1 MSHDAFV
8 KAIRANPDDDT
19 ARLVFADWYE
29 EHGEPDRA
37 EYVRAACR
45 LARLPLSDPS
55 YPAAQKRTFELYAEH
70 HEAWTDGWPD
80 GLEWSF
86 DRGLLTGVCG
96 PLATITANWKA
107 LFDKHPIHRVR
118 VSDQVSGAAKRA
130 AKELAWLPLVD
141 DLRVYWGDPTNHL
154 FDAFKPEALSFRRL
168 WIDGDPNSEQIL
180 KLLDGP
186 TRERIESFRYVNCRY
201 TYDTARDRRNHHR
214 VAFHDLLT
222 RLNRAPRL
230 RELGVLLGGQS
241 FGPDDLRSVLVRDFA
256 ANLEYLEL
264 SAAEPTKACADLLAE
279 TDRLPRLRRLD
290 LGIDRS
296 NRLHSLDAILDNPHL
311 ANLTSLATE
320 WSGSSD
326 DILTESAFLGRAS
339 ELQLW
344 RPISARQ
351 PRSAVPLE
359 TVAELPETLD
369 VAIDSETDNVAAGW
383 AGAPWAPSVHA
394 LRLRGHMGGV
404 TRFAAKLARGPGF
417 PNLRSLSLILDATN
431 EPNEL
436 DAFVTAA
443 RSSAWLRD
451 VLVTCHSNI
460 NTDDRP
466 HFAGTIPAATPENP
480 GDIAWYACPPAVG
493 RMRAFH
499 VLPRA

>member
-29 EHGEPDRA
+29 EHGQPDRA
-37 EYVRAACR
+37 AYVRTACQ
-45 LARLPLSDPS
+45 LARLPLADPA
-55 YPAAQKRTFELYAEH
+55 YPAVQKRASELYAEH
-70 HEAWTDGWPD
+70 HEAWTEGWPD

-96 PLATITANWKA
+96 PLSLIANHWKK
-107 LFDKHPIHRVR
+107 LFERHPIHRVR
-118 VSDQVSGAAKRA
+118 VSDTVSTSAKRA
-130 AKELAWLPLVD
+130 KVELAWLPLVD

-154 FDAFKPEALSFRRL
+154 FDAFEPKALSFRRL
-168 WIDGDPNSEQIL
+168 WIDGDPDADQIR
-180 KLLDGP
+180 KLLSGP
-186 TRERIESFRYVNCRY
+186 TRERIESFRYINCRY

-214 VAFHDLLT
+214 VAFHDLVT
-222 RLNRAPRL
+222 KLNRAPAL

-241 FGPDDLRSVLVRDFA
+241 FGPDDLRNVLARDFA
-256 ANLEYLEL
+256 PNLEYLEL

-279 TDRLPRLRRLD
+279 TDRLPNLRRLA

-296 NRLHSLDAILDNPHL
+296 NRLHSLDAILASPRL
-311 ANLTSLATE
+311 ANLASLATE
-320 WSGSSD
+320 WSGASD
-326 DILTESAFLGRAS
+326 DILVESAFLDRAT

-351 PRSAVPLE
+351 PRSAVPVE
-359 TVAELPETLD
+359 SAPALPETLD
-369 VAIDSETDNVAAGW
+369 VAIDAETDDVAAKW
-383 AGAPWAPSVHA
+383 VNAPWAGSVRS

-404 TRFAAKLARGPGF
+404 TRFAAKLAAGPGF
-417 PNLRSLSLILDATN
+417 PNLRALTLVLDATDA
-431 EPNEL
+431 PKEL
-436 DAFVTAA
+436 EAFVAAA
-443 RSSAWLRD
+443 RASAWLRG

-466 HFAGTIPAATPENP
+466 SIEGTIPAAAPENP
-480 GDIAWYACPPAVG
+480 GDLAWYACPPAVG
-493 RMRAFH
+493 RLRAFH
-499 VLPRA
+499 VLPS